1 MKLNHHFNKFHSV
14 ISLDSSRKQ
23 RISSAISNLENFLKD
38 DEEMSK
44 YLLEFFVQ
52 GSFAADTAIKPSE
65 NNEFDVDV
73 VLLFNTNELPE
84 KYRTPEELIGWVA
97 TRLRE
102 NKPHYDGRVRER
114 NRCIRINYAG
124 DFHLDIVPANCN
136 GNVDMPIWIPNKKDD
151 NWEPSH
157 PKGYIEW
164 ILNKNNDSNK
174 KLCRIM
180 KMLKHW
186 RDHHF
191 GVDSCPS
198 SILLTT
204 LVGEHMENGCS
215 SDAEALTLTMENL
228 ADFLK
233 SINFVPAVMNP
244 SLSSENLARN
254 WDEEHFNLF
263 KTRFIQAAT
272 NARQAYDEEDRDKS
286 IETWQKLFPDFPSS
300 IEEEARAVGNAIKA
314 SGAFATIT
322 GKITE
327 QPGTG
332 TLIKPH
338 RTYGD

>member
-1 MKLNHHFNKFHSV
+1 MKLNHHFNKLHSI
-14 ISLDSSRKQ
+14 ISLDPSRQQ
-23 RISSAISNLENFLKD
+23 RISSAISNLENFLKG
-38 DEEMSK
+38 DEEISK

-84 KYRTPEELIGWVA
+84 KYRTPEGLIEWVA

-151 NWEPSH
+151 NWELSN

-164 ILNKNNDSNK
+164 ILNKNNESNK

-204 LVGEHMENGCS
+204 LVGEHMENDCS
-215 SDAEALTLTMENL
+215 SDAEALVLTMENL
-228 ADFLK
+228 ANFLE
-233 SINFVPAVMNP
+233 SVNSVPAVMNP
-244 SLSSENLARN
+244 SLLSENLARD
-254 WDEEHFNLF
+254 WEEDHYNLF
-263 KTRFIQAAT
+263 KERFTKAT
-272 NARQAYDEEDRDKS
+272 IIARQAYDEEDRDKS
-286 IETWQKLFPDFPSS
+286 IENWQKLFPDFPSS

-314 SGAFATIT
+314 GGAFATT
-322 GKITE
+322 SGKITE
-327 QPGTG
+327 QPKNG